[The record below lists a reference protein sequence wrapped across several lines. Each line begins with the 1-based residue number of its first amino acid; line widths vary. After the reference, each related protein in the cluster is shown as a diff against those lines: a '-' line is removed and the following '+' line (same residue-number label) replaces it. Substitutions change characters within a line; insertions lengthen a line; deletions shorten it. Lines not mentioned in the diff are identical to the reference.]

1 MPHRD
6 HLSRRGKSAHYFRML
21 PLLFFV
27 ASCTAGDLTESSEP
41 GTAVLEE
48 AGGVLPVLERGRG
61 NDDRK
66 KEGQNR
72 LAGVS
77 LSPTSVTLEPGAT
90 QSFTATV
97 KLSAGGTSDTWP
109 VKWSATGGTIDHG
122 LYTAHTPGVHR
133 VIATSWYGTFADT
146 AVVTVSGTAG
156 TLVSLSVTPG
166 SATLATGGTQRFAV
180 SGKLRDGT
188 ITVPSVTW
196 TVTGGTITSDGI
208 YTAGSTGGTYRA
220 VATHESKLTDT
231 ATITIAATGPAPT
244 DPPTSAAGCPSS
256 GYSRVV
262 NVASSSALGSAL
274 NAAQPG
280 DQIQLASGT
289 YSGTVTISRR
299 GTATDSITLCG
310 PATAIVAGAVNV
322 TDASYW
328 RLQGFQV
335 RDGWIGLQVRRSVR
349 NRISGLE
356 IHSVGYS
363 GIKLTEGS
371 SYNVVTGN
379 WVHHTGK
386 TAPQYGEGVYVG
398 EGQSSATS
406 AQRVADYNVIEGNR
420 FGPYVTAEH
429 FDVKLG
435 TQGNIVRG
443 NTHDATG
450 FRLIWTNGLVAALGI
465 VDGNNQRV
473 EANTV
478 ANLTYSDPSNW
489 GVFRTYAGSGTVVTR
504 NVVVGPV
511 SARRFYDRDH
521 ASSTVVKCDNLKP
534 SALAWGTTCAP

>member
-1 MPHRD
+1 
-6 HLSRRGKSAHYFRML
+6 ML
-21 PLLFFV
+21 PLLV
-27 ASCTAGDLTESSEP
+27 LAASCAGGDLTETSEP
-41 GTAVLEE
+41 STPVLEE
-48 AGGVLPVLERGRG
+48 AGAVAAGKGGEGR
-61 NDDRK
+61 RK
-66 KEGQNR
+66 NR
-72 LAGVS
+72 NKDSGGWTDVVISPATAAVQLGATQKFTAAAQLSDGSTTVAHVTWTTAGGTIDANGLYTGGTAGTHRVIAKSTYTNLADTAMVTVS
-77 LSPTSVTLEPGAT
+77 ASAPELASISVSPSSVTLKSGAT
-90 QSFTATV
+90 QPFVASG
-97 KLSAGGTSDTWP
+97 KAGDGTKMDPSVTWT
-109 VKWSATGGTIDHG
+109 ATGGTIG
-122 LYTAHTPGVHR
+122 
-133 VIATSWYGTFADT
+133 
-146 AVVTVSGTAG
+146 
-156 TLVSLSVTPG
+156 
-166 SATLATGGTQRFAV
+166 
-180 SGKLRDGT
+180 
-188 ITVPSVTW
+188 
-196 TVTGGTITSDGI
+196 SDGV
-208 YTAGSTGGTYRA
+208 YTAGSAAGTYRV
-220 VATHESKLTDT
+220 VATHESRLAAT
-231 ATITIAATGPAPT
+231 ATVTITAPSEPPA
-244 DPPTSAAGCPSS
+244 SIAGCPSS
-256 GYSRVV
+256 GYRRVV
-262 NVASSSALGSAL
+262 NVAGSAALGSAL
-274 NAAQPG
+274 YAAQPG
-280 DQIQLASGT
+280 DQIQLAPGT

-335 RDGWIGLQVRRSVR
+335 KGGWIGLQVRRSVR

-379 WVHHTGK
+379 WIHHTGK

-435 TQGNIVRG
+435 TQGNVVRG

-465 VDGNNQRV
+465 VDGSNQRV

-478 ANLTYSDPSNW
+478 ANLTYSDSSNW

-521 ASSTVVKCDNLKP
+521 ALSTVVKCDNVKP